1 MCYYKAFH
9 GVAPNRWRSFPICK
23 ALQSVVRCRFLGL
36 IILRCGVVGAVFCCK
51 GTQKSFGAVGFGKNH
66 TEPHLTVRKKHI
78 VKGLVDF
85 PACYVSVFRDFGF
98 HEIQTVL

>member
-66 TEPHLTVRKKHI
+66 TEPHLTVRKKPRHKKPEASHT
-78 VKGLVDF
+78 VVRYLRHV
-85 PACYVSVFRDFGF
+85 AYRSVYR
-98 HEIQTVL
+98 I